1 MLPLVIL
8 IIFVALLFDFSNGFH
23 DAANS
28 IATVVATRVLSPTV
42 AVLWAAFFNFVAAFA
57 FGVKVATTIG
67 KGVVDPHVVTQWVV
81 LAALLGA
88 LCWNILTWYFGLP
101 TSSSH
106 ALIGSL
112 AGAGIAHAGTGVLQW
127 SGINKILVFIVLS
140 PLLGMVLGFIL
151 MTITYWVLQR
161 ARQGPVNVW
170 SRRLQLVSS
179 ALYSLGHGANDAQKT
194 MGVIAILLFTS
205 GYLGKE
211 FYVPYWVV
219 LISYAAIAAGTLSG
233 GWRIVKTMGMR
244 ITDLRPIDGF
254 CAETGGAATLFLAS
268 SLGVPVSTTHTI
280 TGAIV
285 GVGATRRFSAI
296 RWGVASEI
304 AWAWLLTI
312 PCAGLMGALLYTVL
326 RLAGAH

>member
-1 MLPLVIL
+1 
-8 IIFVALLFDFSNGFH
+8 
-23 DAANS
+23 
-28 IATVVATRVLSPTV
+28 
-42 AVLWAAFFNFVAAFA
+42 
-57 FGVKVATTIG
+57 
-67 KGVVDPHVVTQWVV
+67 VTQWVV

>member
-1 MLPLVIL
+1 
-8 IIFVALLFDFSNGFH
+8 
-23 DAANS
+23 
-28 IATVVATRVLSPTV
+28 
-42 AVLWAAFFNFVAAFA
+42 
-57 FGVKVATTIG
+57 
-67 KGVVDPHVVTQWVV
+67 
-81 LAALLGA
+81 
-88 LCWNILTWYFGLP
+88 
-101 TSSSH
+101 
-106 ALIGSL
+106 
-112 AGAGIAHAGTGVLQW
+112 
-127 SGINKILVFIVLS
+127 
-140 PLLGMVLGFIL
+140 
-151 MTITYWVLQR
+151 
-161 ARQGPVNVW
+161 
-170 SRRLQLVSS
+170 
-179 ALYSLGHGANDAQKT
+179 